1 MLFSVLSGS
10 GSIGYKIISVLIIAV
25 CTLLSI
31 TLHEL
36 GHGFM
41 AYLLGDRTAKYN
53 GRLSLNPLSHLD
65 PIGALCLFLF
75 GFGWAKPVPVNP
87 YNFKNMKGGM
97 VLTSIAGPLMN
108 FIIAFFSTVI
118 TTIVGSMTFSSMGLL
133 YSAMSAVYM
142 IFDYLTILNLGL
154 GLFNLIPIPPLDG
167 SRVIS
172 MFLPDSAYYK
182 LMSFERYSFILIIV
196 LSVLGVFDS
205 IIGTGVTMLY
215 NGIVQVIAHA
225 ADLIL

>member
-142 IFDYLTILNLGL
+142 IFNYLAILNLGL

-167 SRVIS
+167 SKILGAL
-172 MFLPDSAYYK
+172 LPTNAYFKY
-182 LMSFERYSFILIIV
+182 MQYERFGFIILILIINMPFFNRILYTCMNAV
-196 LSVLGVFDS
+196 LSFYDFIISGALS
-205 IIGTGVTMLY
+205 IFM
-215 NGIVQVIAHA
+215 
-225 ADLIL
+225 